1 VIDRRLIGL
10 PVDRIAWRAKAV
22 RLQNGPYLPATDGP
36 SGHGARFPPLA
47 PLPYNAA
54 VARVA
59 RLPERVDPRYL
70 VEREGRLC
78 GQLSLARMERLAAS
92 LCDGEGAVF
101 IDVCFQR
108 DEQGRD
114 VAVGHVAARLPVR
127 CQRCLE
133 AMEIAI
139 ATALR
144 VAFTDAEGEA
154 PPPDGYDA
162 VPLVS
167 DTISLSDLVEDEL
180 MLALPMAPVHED
192 CPVGVWRRYLWDRA
206 PSEAP
211 RKPFA
216 ALSRIRRPA
225 G

>member
-1 VIDRRLIGL
+1 LGRR
-10 PVDRIAWRAKAV
+10 
-22 RLQNGPYLPATDGP
+22 GPFSTPGT
-36 SGHGARFPPLA
+36 
-47 PLPYNAA
+47 LPYNAA

-59 RLPERVDPRYL
+59 GLPERIDPARL
-70 VEREGRLC
+70 VEREARLC
-78 GQLSLARMERLAAS
+78 GHLSLARMERLRAS
-92 LCDGEGAVF
+92 LCDGEGTAF
-101 IDVCFQR
+101 IDVCFQS

-114 VAVGHVAARLPVR
+114 MAVGHVTARLPVR

-139 ATALR
+139 ATALCL
-144 VAFTDAEGEA
+144 AFTDADTEAEGEA

-162 VPLVS
+162 VPLVG

-180 MLALPMAPVHED
+180 MLALPMAPMHED
-192 CPVGVWRRYLWDRA
+192 CPVGVWCRYLGDRA

-216 ALSRIRRPA
+216 ALARIRRPA

>member
-1 VIDRRLIGL
+1 MGL
-10 PVDRIAWRAKAV
+10 GSR
-22 RLQNGPYLPATDGP
+22 GPFSTPGT
-36 SGHGARFPPLA
+36 
-47 PLPYNAA
+47 LPYNAA
-54 VARVA
+54 VARVGG
-59 RLPERVDPRYL
+59 LPERIDPPRL
-70 VEREGRLC
+70 AERGGRLC
-78 GQLSLARMERLAAS
+78 GHLSLARMERLKAS
-92 LCDGEGAVF
+92 LCDGEGTVF
-101 IDVCFQR
+101 IDMRFQR

-114 VAVGHVAARLPVR
+114 MAVGHVTARLPVR

-139 ATALR
+139 ATAVRL
-144 VAFTDAEGEA
+144 AFTDAEGET

-162 VPLVS
+162 APLVG

-180 MLALPMAPVHED
+180 MLALPMAPMHED
-192 CPVGVWRRYLWDRA
+192 CPLGVWCRYLRGRA

-216 ALSRIRRPA
+216 ALARIRRPA

>member
-1 VIDRRLIGL
+1 MRRSRGL
-10 PVDRIAWRAKAV
+10 PGQTDETVGEA
-22 RLQNGPYLPATDGP
+22 LQARFGRGM
-36 SGHGARFPPLA
+36 GARFSPLA
-47 PLPYNAA
+47 PWPYNGA

-59 RLPERVDPRYL
+59 RLPERIDPRYL
-70 VEREGRLC
+70 VEREGRLW

-92 LCDGEGAVF
+92 LSDREGAVF

-114 VAVGHVAARLPVR
+114 VAVGHVTARLPVR

-144 VAFTDAEGEA
+144 VVFTDAQGEA
-154 PPPDGYDA
+154 PPDGYDA
-162 VPLVS
+162 VPLVG

-180 MLALPMAPVHED
+180 MLALPMAPKHEA
-192 CPVGVWRRYLWDRA
+192 CPVGVWRRYLGDRA

>member
-1 VIDRRLIGL
+1 
-10 PVDRIAWRAKAV
+10 
-22 RLQNGPYLPATDGP
+22 
-36 SGHGARFPPLA
+36 
-47 PLPYNAA
+47 
-54 VARVA
+54 
-59 RLPERVDPRYL
+59 
-70 VEREGRLC
+70 
-78 GQLSLARMERLAAS
+78 MERLAAS
-92 LCDGEGAVF
+92 LGDGEGTVF
-101 IDVCFQR
+101 IDMRFQR

-114 VAVGHVAARLPVR
+114 MAVGDVLARLPVR

-139 ATALR
+139 ATAVRL
-144 VAFTDAEGEA
+144 AFTNADTDAEGET
-154 PPPDGYDA
+154 PPADGYDA
-162 VPLVS
+162 LLVG

-180 MLALPMAPVHED
+180 MLALPMAPMHED
-192 CPVGVWRRYLWDRA
+192 CPVGVWRRYLRDRA

>member
-1 VIDRRLIGL
+1 PQR
-10 PVDRIAWRAKAV
+10 
-22 RLQNGPYLPATDGP
+22 
-36 SGHGARFPPLA
+36 
-47 PLPYNAA
+47 
-54 VARVA
+54 
-59 RLPERVDPRYL
+59 L
-70 VEREGRLC
+70 VEREARLC
-78 GQLSLARMERLAAS
+78 GQLSVARMERLRAS
-92 LCDGEGAVF
+92 LCDREGTVF

-114 VAVGHVAARLPVR
+114 MAVGHVTARLPVR

-133 AMEIAI
+133 PMEIAI
-139 ATALR
+139 ATALCL
-144 VAFTDAEGEA
+144 AFTEAEGEA

-162 VPLVS
+162 VPLGG

-180 MLALPMAPVHED
+180 MLALPMAPMHED

>member
-1 VIDRRLIGL
+1 MGRRRPFSTPG
-10 PVDRIAWRAKAV
+10 
-22 RLQNGPYLPATDGP
+22 T
-36 SGHGARFPPLA
+36 
-47 PLPYNAA
+47 LPYNGA

-70 VEREGRLC
+70 AEREGRLC
-78 GQLSLARMERLAAS
+78 GQLSLAHMERLAAS
-92 LCDGEGAVF
+92 LGDGEGTVF

-114 VAVGHVAARLPVR
+114 MAVGQVTARLPVR

-139 ATALR
+139 ATAVCL
-144 VAFTDAEGEA
+144 AFTDAEA
-154 PPPDGYDA
+154 PPPDGYDT
-162 VPLVS
+162 VPLVG

-180 MLALPMAPVHED
+180 MLALPMAPMHED
-192 CPVGVWRRYLWDRA
+192 CPVGVWRRYLENRA

-216 ALSRIRRPA
+216 ALARIRRPA